1 MRRPGRLE
9 CPTVAMFDLTLGE
22 LWEYRPDAYEP
33 PDFDDFW
40 RDTVEAARG
49 SDVAATATKIDNKL
63 AVIDSYEVSRRDW
76 AQLAWAQTVLLCGYP
91 LPREQ
96 P

>member
-1 MRRPGRLE
+1 M
-9 CPTVAMFDLTLGE
+9 
-22 LWEYRPDAYEP
+22 
-33 PDFDDFW
+33 

-91 LPREQ
+91 LPRE
-96 P
+96 